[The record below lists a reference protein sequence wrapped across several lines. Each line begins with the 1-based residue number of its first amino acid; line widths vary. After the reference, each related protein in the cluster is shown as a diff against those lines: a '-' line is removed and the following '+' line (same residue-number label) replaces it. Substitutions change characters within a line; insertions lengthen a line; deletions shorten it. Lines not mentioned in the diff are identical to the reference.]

1 MAQTAVALGG
11 DDRLGDRS
19 CIAGSMPWR
28 ISTRATSS
36 VSSVAPTVFGI
47 MGPYPPAPRGD
58 VAKIVIIGGGVIG
71 SSTAY
76 YLALA
81 GHAAD
86 VVVIEPDP
94 TYEFAATPRATG
106 GIHQLF
112 SVPENIRIA
121 QYGHEI
127 YGQFETLMAVD
138 GDKAPIDF
146 HRMGYLWLGSGRD
159 DIDQL
164 MASWRVQTAHDARV
178 ELLDRQGVKHRFRSM
193 RVDDIDIAA
202 YSPDDGFMDPYS
214 VLMGFRRKATSLG
227 IEYRKDR
234 VVDFEVT
241 DKLVAALRL
250 ESGGHIAA
258 DKVLN
263 AANCWGP
270 ELWGKLGM
278 KVPVYPLHRL
288 TFYFE
293 IREKLEMMPLT
304 RHISRNVSF
313 RPQGAG
319 YISGNTKYDV
329 APGFDWEVDY
339 NYFDE
344 AIWPGLAERVPAF
357 GALKVTGAWAGHYD
371 QNSFDN
377 NAILG
382 PWTGGVENFHIALGF
397 SGHGLMQAPA
407 VGRGLSELLLYG
419 RYQTLDLSRLGYRRI
434 IDNAPL
440 LDEVPKA

>member
-1 MAQTAVALGG
+1 M
-11 DDRLGDRS
+11 
-19 CIAGSMPWR
+19 
-28 ISTRATSS
+28 
-36 VSSVAPTVFGI
+36 
-47 MGPYPPAPRGD
+47 
-58 VAKIVIIGGGVIG
+58 AKIAIIGGGVIG
-71 SSTAY
+71 SSVAY

-94 TYEFAATPRATG
+94 TYEFAASPRATG
-106 GIHQLF
+106 GIRQLF
-112 SVPENIRIA
+112 TVPENIRMA

-146 HRMGYLWLGSGRD
+146 HRMGYLWLGSGKD
-159 DIDQL
+159 DVDSLI
-164 MASWRVQTAHDARV
+164 ANWRVQTAQDARV
-178 ELLDRQGVKHRFRSM
+178 ELLDRKGVKHRFPSM
-193 RVDDIDIAA
+193 RVDDIDVAA
-202 YSPDDGFMDPYS
+202 YSPDDGFMDPHS
-214 VLMGFRRKATSLG
+214 VLMGFRRKAISLG
-227 IEYRKDR
+227 IRYVKDR
-234 VVDFEVT
+234 VVDFQVDRT
-241 DKLVAALRL
+241 RVSALQL
-250 ESGGHIAA
+250 ESGEPLA
-258 DKVLN
+258 VESVVN

-270 ELWGKLGM
+270 ELCEKLGM
-278 KVPVYPLHRL
+278 EVPVYPMHRL

-319 YISGNTKYDV
+319 YISGNTRYDEP
-329 APGFDWEVDY
+329 PGFKWDVDY
-339 NYFDE
+339 SYFDE

-357 GALKVTGAWAGHYD
+357 EALKVMGGWAGHYD

-382 PWTGGVENFHIALGF
+382 PWPGRLDNFHIALGF

-419 RYQTLDLSRLGYRRI
+419 HYRTLDLSRLGYRRI
-434 IDNAPL
+434 LDGAPL
-440 LDEVPKA
+440 HDEVPKA